1 MGIKK
6 TLNLHWLDFLAQPNI
21 SGLPL
26 HEQQGIFRKLTDP
39 GHEVPWNIFKEL
51 PHIKDLSLNEI
62 TQRYKVYLDEL
73 DKVRQEQ
80 LMILEQYKQFDQSQE
95 LQQETTLD
103 WLNNYSTGQGRGALR
118 DLGRFAQPPHIL
130 LEDGDDLLLE
140 DTGLILLEADSA

>member
-6 TLNLHWLDFLAQPNI
+6 TLNLHWLDFVAEPAI

-26 HEQQGIFRKLTDP
+26 HEQQNIFKKLTDINY
-39 GHEVPWNIFKEL
+39 EIPWSVYKAL
-51 PHIKDLSLNEI
+51 PHIKDLSLNEQ
-62 TQRYKVYLDEL
+62 TSRYKVYLDEL

-80 LMILEQYKQFDQSQE
+80 LMILEQYKQFE
-95 LQQETTLD
+95 LTQNDNQHNLD
-103 WLNNYSTGQGRGALR
+103 WLNNYSQGQGGVGPR

-140 DTGLILLEADSA
+140 DSGLILTEDDTP